1 MDTWRLM
8 ALLFFTT
15 AAFQLRGANETA
27 ASANCGVNNT
37 RCDL

>member
-1 MDTWRLM
+1 M

-15 AAFQLRGANETA
+15 AAFQLRGFNETA
-27 ASANCGVNNT
+27 GCNAT

>member
-15 AAFQLRGANETA
+15 AAFQLRGANETT
-27 ASANCGVNNT
+27 NCGLNGT

>member
-27 ASANCGVNNT
+27 ASACGLNST

>member
-1 MDTWRLM
+1 METWRLM

-27 ASANCGVNNT
+27 CGLNTT

>member
-1 MDTWRLM
+1 METWRLM
-8 ALLFFTT
+8 ALLFFSA

-27 ASANCGVNNT
+27 NCELNGT

>member
-27 ASANCGVNNT
+27 NCGLNNT

>member
-15 AAFQLRGANETA
+15 AAFQLRGANPNATCT
-27 ASANCGVNNT
+27 NTT

>member
-27 ASANCGVNNT
+27 AKACGLNDT

>member
-1 MDTWRLM
+1 MDAWRLM

-27 ASANCGVNNT
+27 NCGLNST